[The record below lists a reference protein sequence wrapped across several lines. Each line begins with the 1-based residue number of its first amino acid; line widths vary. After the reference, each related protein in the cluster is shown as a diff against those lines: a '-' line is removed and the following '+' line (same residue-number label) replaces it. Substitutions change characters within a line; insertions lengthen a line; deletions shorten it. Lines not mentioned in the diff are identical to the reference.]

1 MSRLRER
8 PGPRPRTWL
17 ALGALVLLAHAAL
30 VLDWGALWSLA
41 QPPDRPGASSAAP
54 PGAFRPSAAATA
66 PPPAVLRVAQVRW
79 IAPDAT
85 AAAPEP
91 AAVRP
96 TTPPQRPPQAK
107 APTARPATPQPESQ
121 PEPLPELQR
130 EAPAQPD
137 PAPTVL
143 AERSAPEIDTPA
155 PPAAREPAPAQPA
168 PSAPPAEATTAAPT
182 TGASRTSERS
192 DALPADQPLQP
203 APTRPTVLP
212 GNRWLRYDVMG
223 QAKGLNYRASGEVRW
238 QTSDGRY
245 QADFKI
251 SAFLIGSRSQ
261 QSTGQLTDTGLVP
274 ERFADKSRSERAA
287 HFEPEQG
294 RIRFS
299 NNAPDAPWLP
309 GTQDRL
315 SVFFQLA
322 AWLNAR
328 PDGLREG
335 QRLSLPV
342 AGTSGADQWQLLVQ
356 ALEPLDLPAG
366 RWDALRV
373 EVLPQ
378 KTFDRRTELWL
389 APQLDHLPVRI
400 RLTESNG
407 DVADLQLSALP

>member
-1 MSRLRER
+1 MSPQPER

-30 VLDWGALWSLA
+30 VLDWGALWALA
-41 QPPDRPGASSAAP
+41 QPPERAGATSTTTPNASRPGAAA
-54 PGAFRPSAAATA
+54 SA
-66 PPPAVLRVAQVRW
+66 PPPAVVRVAQVRW
-79 IAPDAT
+79 TAT
-85 AAAPEP
+85 PQEALEP
-91 AAVRP
+91 APPPPAP
-96 TTPPQRPPQAK
+96 TTPL
-107 APTARPATPQPESQ
+107 TE
-121 PEPLPELQR
+121 
-130 EAPAQPD
+130 
-137 PAPTVL
+137 
-143 AERSAPEIDTPA
+143 TPA
-155 PPAAREPAPAQPA
+155 PE
-168 PSAPPAEATTAAPT
+168 
-182 TGASRTSERS
+182 ASRTTERS
-192 DALPADQPLQP
+192 DALPADQPLQA

-212 GNRWLRYDVMG
+212 GNRWLRYDVTG

-245 QADFKI
+245 QADLKI
-251 SAFLIGSRSQ
+251 SALLIGSRSQ
-261 QSTGQLTDTGLVP
+261 QSTGRLTDTGLVP

-342 AGTSGADQWQLLVQ
+342 AGTSGAAQWQLLVQ

-366 RWDALRV
+366 RWEALRV

-378 KTFDRRTELWL
+378 KTFDQRIELWL

-400 RLTESNG
+400 RITQANG
-407 DVADLQLSALP
+407 DVVDQQLSALP

>member
-1 MSRLRER
+1 
-8 PGPRPRTWL
+8 
-17 ALGALVLLAHAAL
+17 
-30 VLDWGALWSLA
+30 
-41 QPPDRPGASSAAP
+41 
-54 PGAFRPSAAATA
+54 
-66 PPPAVLRVAQVRW
+66 
-79 IAPDAT
+79 
-85 AAAPEP
+85 
-91 AAVRP
+91 
-96 TTPPQRPPQAK
+96 
-107 APTARPATPQPESQ
+107 
-121 PEPLPELQR
+121 
-130 EAPAQPD
+130 
-137 PAPTVL
+137 
-143 AERSAPEIDTPA
+143 
-155 PPAAREPAPAQPA
+155 
-168 PSAPPAEATTAAPT
+168 
-182 TGASRTSERS
+182 
-192 DALPADQPLQP
+192 
-203 APTRPTVLP
+203 VLP

>member
-1 MSRLRER
+1 
-8 PGPRPRTWL
+8 
-17 ALGALVLLAHAAL
+17 V
-30 VLDWGALWSLA
+30 
-41 QPPDRPGASSAAP
+41 
-54 PGAFRPSAAATA
+54 
-66 PPPAVLRVAQVRW
+66 
-79 IAPDAT
+79 
-85 AAAPEP
+85 
-91 AAVRP
+91 
-96 TTPPQRPPQAK
+96 
-107 APTARPATPQPESQ
+107 
-121 PEPLPELQR
+121 
-130 EAPAQPD
+130 
-137 PAPTVL
+137 
-143 AERSAPEIDTPA
+143 
-155 PPAAREPAPAQPA
+155 
-168 PSAPPAEATTAAPT
+168 PT
-182 TGASRTSERS
+182 TGTSRTSERS

-261 QSTGQLTDTGLVP
+261 QSTGRLTDTGLVP